1 MTFTLVTVTFVDA
14 LLPLALVPSLAYAV
28 LLCDAKWTIAGLAGL
43 TAAVAIA
50 AAIARIRVPGLRIAA
65 ALMALPLTV
74 WMFLLPQF
82 YIYLKAPAGL
92 YAGLVL
98 LTAAICVLLAL
109 VNAPTPKTW
118 ISGTAYVLLL
128 AVCAFG
134 ISRKYERL
142 DEEIDRY
149 VFLVRTSDWDGILR
163 KAGKEELHSPL
174 STNAVN
180 LALEMEGRLGE
191 EMFRFYQRGGR
202 SLINFEEKKMSSE
215 ILFRLGFVNEA
226 THMAF
231 EDMAANPSRKRGVYH
246 LTRLARFTAVDSS
259 NRRLTGKYL
268 ATLDRTLF
276 YRHFNPQT
284 GVRPEMEPPADFL
297 FNYGDFQAMLE
308 KLAEQRPD
316 NAPVRNYLA
325 ASYLLTK
332 NLQPFEDRFADEPN
346 PPAAHREALQM
357 IHTLRDGA
365 SYPQL
370 QQYIDAYG
378 RARGKESGMGRYANT
393 YWYYYNFR

>member
-1 MTFTLVTVTFVDA
+1 
-14 LLPLALVPSLAYAV
+14 
-28 LLCDAKWTIAGLAGL
+28 
-43 TAAVAIA
+43 
-50 AAIARIRVPGLRIAA
+50 
-65 ALMALPLTV
+65 
-74 WMFLLPQF
+74 
-82 YIYLKAPAGL
+82 
-92 YAGLVL
+92 
-98 LTAAICVLLAL
+98 
-109 VNAPTPKTW
+109 
-118 ISGTAYVLLL
+118 
-128 AVCAFG
+128 
-134 ISRKYERL
+134 
-142 DEEIDRY
+142 
-149 VFLVRTSDWDGILR
+149 
-163 KAGKEELHSPL
+163 
-174 STNAVN
+174 
-180 LALEMEGRLGE
+180 MEGRLGE